1 VVVGST
7 AAAVVDTVVV
17 AAVGSDAPWTLGM
30 AQAREKK
37 VRIEMDRGGSGLEA
51 LESSCLVHSGTW
63 ASSVWRM
70 VLVVLALFVDG
81 AGCLIWY
88 SLAVLPLSVATQ
100 HSEGRK
106 IILPTTVDLD

>member
-1 VVVGST
+1 
-7 AAAVVDTVVV
+7 
-17 AAVGSDAPWTLGM
+17 M

-37 VRIEMDRGGSGLEA
+37 VRIMVDRGGSGLEA
-51 LESSCLVHSGTW
+51 LESSCLVHAGTYVL
-63 ASSVWRM
+63 SVWRM

-88 SLAVLPLSVATQ
+88 SLAVPPLNVVTLHQ

-106 IILPTTVDLD
+106 IILPMTVDLD

>member
-1 VVVGST
+1 
-7 AAAVVDTVVV
+7 
-17 AAVGSDAPWTLGM
+17 M

-37 VRIEMDRGGSGLEA
+37 VRIMVDRGGSGLEA
-51 LESSCLVHSGTW
+51 LESSCLVHPGTYVL
-63 ASSVWRM
+63 SVWRM

-88 SLAVLPLSVATQ
+88 SLAVPPPLNTATLHQ

-106 IILPTTVDLD
+106 IILPMTVDLD